1 VRVGVN
7 LLWCRTGRVGG
18 SEEYLVR
25 QLVGLAQCGA
35 PDVEVALF
43 AQPSLLAAHPD
54 LSVGAAHASPE
65 WGDARWRR
73 IVGEHRWLP
82 RAARGLDAMH
92 HGGGTLPRRGQAAT
106 LLTVHDV
113 QYLTYPRW
121 FGATKLA
128 YLRATVP
135 SSVRRA
141 SRVAVPSAYVRDVI
155 VERFGRDPREVHVVR
170 HGLEPSLG
178 AAPTPDPELRRR
190 YGLGDGPYLVYPAI
204 THPHKNH
211 EFLCDLL
218 AGPLRDA
225 DVQVVCAGGEGRA
238 HDALRRRIAETNL
251 HDRMKLVGRLND
263 ADRDGLLAMS
273 AALVFPSSYEG
284 FGAPVIEAMALGTPV
299 IASDRTALPEVV
311 GDAGQ
316 VVTLDVEAW
325 AAAIEHAVRNRD
337 EWARR
342 GASRAGQF
350 RSVDSGRDLAVA
362 YRRTMEQPR

>member
-1 VRVGVN
+1 MRVGVN

-92 HGGGTLPRRGQAAT
+92 HGGGTLPHRGRAAT

-211 EFLCDLL
+211 VLLLDLL
-218 AGPLRDA
+218 AGPWRTSGVRVVFAGGAGRADA
-225 DVQVVCAGGEGRA
+225 DVVAGIAARGLADRVVRTGRV
-238 HDALRRRIAETNL
+238 TP
-251 HDRMKLVGRLND
+251 
-263 ADRDGLLAMS
+263 ADRDGLVRGAR
-273 AALVFPSSYEG
+273 ALVFPSLYEG
-284 FGAPVIEAMALGTPV
+284 FGAPVLEAMALGTPV
-299 IASDRTALPEVV
+299 VTTGAAALGELAAGAAVV
-311 GDAGQ
+311 AEP
-316 VVTLDVEAW
+316 TREAW
-325 AAAIEHAVRNRD
+325 AGALDEVERRRDHLVAAGR
-337 EWARR
+337 ARAAAHTAR
-342 GASRAGQF
+342 ASGE
-350 RSVDSGRDLAVA
+350 DLLAA
-362 YRRTMEQPR
+362 YRALGAR